1 MSQNNKRLAKNTAFM
16 YFRMIFLMLISLYT
30 SRIVL
35 KQLGV
40 ADYGVYNVV
49 GSVVAMFTSL
59 RSIFASSTQ
68 RFLNYEIGRGKLD
81 KLNLVFNL
89 SIRVNLLISII
100 FVISVEILGYWFLN
114 YKINIDPSRLYAAT
128 IVFHLSV
135 ISSVITLI
143 TTTFD
148 ALIISHEKMAFYA
161 YLSIFEGVM
170 RFVVALSL
178 TYVTFDKLIVFG
190 FLHLAIVL
198 IVVIISNIYCYRH
211 FEECRYSMVW
221 DKGYFSKMTKF
232 AGWNFMGNTAFTV
245 TQNGLNMVLNMFG
258 GPIVNAARGIS
269 YQVQTALKQFLVNVN
284 VVVTPYTIKKWAA
297 GDHSAAFRMMYFS
310 SKVLFMVQFCM
321 VVPLTYLTWY
331 ILDFWLGQVPE
342 YSVVFMQLILFN
354 SLIRSTHA
362 PLDTIFKANGQLK
375 EYQISESIILFL
387 PLPVAYV
394 LLKEELPY
402 YSVFMAVVFF
412 EIVNYSVILLLCSNI
427 AKLPLTD
434 YLKCVIIPCC
444 VCILFA
450 LTFFIILNSYIINLA
465 FMLATTLFVILT
477 AFIFMFFVGFSRYE
491 RNQILDLIK

>member
-1 MSQNNKRLAKNTAFM
+1 
-16 YFRMIFLMLISLYT
+16 
-30 SRIVL
+30 
-35 KQLGV
+35 
-40 ADYGVYNVV
+40 
-49 GSVVAMFTSL
+49 
-59 RSIFASSTQ
+59 
-68 RFLNYEIGRGKLD
+68 
-81 KLNLVFNL
+81 
-89 SIRVNLLISII
+89 
-100 FVISVEILGYWFLN
+100 
-114 YKINIDPSRLYAAT
+114 
-128 IVFHLSV
+128 
-135 ISSVITLI
+135 
-143 TTTFD
+143 
-148 ALIISHEKMAFYA
+148 
-161 YLSIFEGVM
+161 
-170 RFVVALSL
+170 
-178 TYVTFDKLIVFG
+178 
-190 FLHLAIVL
+190 
-198 IVVIISNIYCYRH
+198 
-211 FEECRYSMVW
+211 
-221 DKGYFSKMTKF
+221 
-232 AGWNFMGNTAFTV
+232 MGNTAFTV